1 MFSPPGPRVRRT
13 PFVLQTTVRRGLIHR
28 VFGAWVLLAVIVEG
42 RDTAL
47 HSRHY
52 RVVHSAADRLER
64 FVIDLET
71 ATRGFLPDWRGALPR
86 AVHPT
91 REQASHVS
99 IHDDGIDGA
108 DPARGARLIGLT
120 DRVEALAGTITVTSP
135 PDLGTFVQVELRLD
149 NDLPP
154 APPLAQGRE

>member
-71 ATRGFLPDWRGALPR
+71 ATRGFLPDWRARFLEPSIPPESKRRTSQSTTTASTAPIQHAAPGSLAS
-86 AVHPT
+86 PT
-91 REQASHVS
+91 GSRHSQERSPS
-99 IHDDGIDGA
+99 
-108 DPARGARLIGLT
+108 PAHRT
-120 DRVEALAGTITVTSP
+120 
-135 PDLGTFVQVELRLD
+135 
-149 NDLPP
+149 
-154 APPLAQGRE
+154 